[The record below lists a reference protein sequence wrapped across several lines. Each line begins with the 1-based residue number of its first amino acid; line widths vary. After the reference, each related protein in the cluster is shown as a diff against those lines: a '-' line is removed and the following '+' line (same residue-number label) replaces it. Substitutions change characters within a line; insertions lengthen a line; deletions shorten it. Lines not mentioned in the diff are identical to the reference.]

1 MRADDGSMT
10 NGTEFGKIN
19 AMKDTIKMDASGRL
33 VLPRALRERL
43 NLRGGAQLRA
53 DVVAGHIEL
62 VPVAAE
68 DAAVVVKK
76 GGLAVLKRTGVV
88 TDAAAAVMSERAAQ
102 EGRGLRR

>member
-1 MRADDGSMT
+1 MQADESSMI
-10 NGTEFGKIN
+10 NGTERGKII

-76 GGLAVLKRTGVV
+76 GGLVVLKRTGVV